1 MLTLAYQH
9 EVQLRQMRVTTANH
23 VRRALRDPWW
33 TLSLITQ
40 AVTFVLVNASLQNT
54 KVSVSCHTCCDGCRF
69 ALEFGKHASSFC
81 QRIAGWKIALEGKK
95 KKAHKPKK
103 RSSMDVLHGVHDE
116 ASNAISSVPPTG
128 TSVEILSLLDYT
140 VYLTFSSG
148 SFRGWPES
156 THSWRTEVCR
166 QAAEY

>member
-1 MLTLAYQH
+1 MLHYKTQRFQFLATLA
-9 EVQLRQMRVTTANH
+9 VMDAGLLWN
-23 VRRALRDPWW
+23 
-33 TLSLITQ
+33 
-40 AVTFVLVNASLQNT
+40 LVNMHHHFVKGLLDERS
-54 KVSVSCHTCCDGCRF
+54 R
-69 ALEFGKHASSFC
+69 
-81 QRIAGWKIALEGKK
+81 WKEKK

-148 SFRGWPES
+148 SFRG
-156 THSWRTEVCR
+156 
-166 QAAEY
+166 